1 MGSIRVAVDNQR
13 STRNFPPAEKN
24 KLGRLK
30 VVFARKAFV
39 FICLMTGFLFTV
51 PIVQAQTVSPVIV
64 EYREKAKSSLQIR
77 NDQLIPLDVV
87 LEPHSFSVDRDG
99 EPHYGPLDPQ
109 VHLKLSAMSFR
120 LAPQQTYTVF
130 YEASADRLPVWF
142 TIYATVSA
150 AVPNLSQSGVKV
162 AYQIPHTVYLL
173 DKSALPKEAIQCIH
187 SGLPG
192 ADHTFELEIANSSRQ
207 FARVQEVEVRS
218 SSDKKIYPG
227 FPFFPGSS
235 RVMRLNWDG
244 KGKPERVILKFEHF
258 HVEWPLTAAGEV
270 SVLRTPIPETGKR

>member
-1 MGSIRVAVDNQR
+1 MGSIGVANEDLR
-13 STRNFPPAEKN
+13 STRNSPPAEKN

-30 VVFARKAFV
+30 VLFARKV
-39 FICLMTGFLFTV
+39 LVSICLMTGFLLTV
-51 PIVQAQTVSPVIV
+51 PIVKSQTISPVIV
-64 EYREKAKSSLQIR
+64 EYRDKAKSSLQIR
-77 NDQLIPLDVV
+77 NDQLIPLDVI
-87 LEPHSFSVDRDG
+87 LEPHSFTVDREG

-130 YEASADRLPVWF
+130 YEATADRLPVWF
-142 TIYATVSA
+142 TIYATVTA
-150 AVPNLSQSGVKV
+150 AVPSLSQSGVKV

-173 DKSALPKEAIQCIH
+173 DRSALPKEAIQCIH
-187 SGLPG
+187 SGLSG
-192 ADHTFELEIANSSRQ
+192 ADHAFELEISNSSRQ

-218 SSDKKIYPG
+218 SSDKKTYPG

-244 KGKPERVILKFEHF
+244 KGNPERVILKFEHF

-270 SVLRTPIPETGKR
+270 SALPTPTPEAGKR

>member
-1 MGSIRVAVDNQR
+1 VLVG
-13 STRNFPPAEKN
+13 K
-24 KLGRLK
+24 K
-30 VVFARKAFV
+30 V
-39 FICLMTGFLFTV
+39 FICICLAAGFLVTV
-51 PIVQAQTVSPVIV
+51 PIIQAQTVSPVIV

-87 LEPHSFSVDRDG
+87 LEPHSFTVDREG

-109 VHLKLSAMSFR
+109 VHLKLSTMSFR

-130 YEASADRLPVWF
+130 YEATADRLPVWF

-150 AVPNLSQSGVKV
+150 AVPNLSQSGIKV

-173 DKSALPKEAIQCIH
+173 DKDPLPKEAIQCIH

-192 ADHTFELEIANSSRQ
+192 ADHAFDVEISNQSRQ

-218 SSDKKIYPG
+218 SSDKKTYPG
-227 FPFFPGSS
+227 FPFFPGTS
-235 RVMRLNWDG
+235 RVMHLKWDG
-244 KGKPERVILKFEHF
+244 KGNPQRVILKFEHF

-270 SVLRTPIPETGKR
+270 SVLQTPKTVAVKQ